1 MTIYTKRGDGGKTG
15 MFISG
20 KSGKDVRVYK
30 DSLKVRVLGSL
41 DELNSILGVTISFSN
56 IPEITL
62 YLKEV
67 QKNLFT
73 IGSITA
79 GSNLRFS
86 ALQTKKLEK
95 IIDDAEKRLPA
106 LTEFILPGGNVFASH
121 LHYARSVAR
130 RAERMMVALSR
141 KEGVKPQI
149 LGYLNRLS
157 DFLFILA
164 RLVNL
169 RAGIKE
175 EIWSI
180 GHKGKS

>member
-1 MTIYTKRGDGGKTG
+1 MPIYTKRGDGGKTG

-41 DELNSILGVTISFSN
+41 DELNSFLGITISFSN
-56 IPEITL
+56 MPEITL
-62 YLKEV
+62 HLKEV

-73 IGSITA
+73 IGSIAA
-79 GSNLRFS
+79 GSELRFS
-86 ALQTKKLEK
+86 VLQTKKLEK

-106 LTEFILPGGNVFASH
+106 LTKFILPGGNVFASH

-149 LGYLNRLS
+149 LTYLNRLS
-157 DFLFILA
+157 DYLFMMA
-164 RLVNL
+164 RLANYNK
-169 RAGIKE
+169 IIE
-175 EIWSI
+175 EEVWSVRN
-180 GHKGKS
+180 KNKT